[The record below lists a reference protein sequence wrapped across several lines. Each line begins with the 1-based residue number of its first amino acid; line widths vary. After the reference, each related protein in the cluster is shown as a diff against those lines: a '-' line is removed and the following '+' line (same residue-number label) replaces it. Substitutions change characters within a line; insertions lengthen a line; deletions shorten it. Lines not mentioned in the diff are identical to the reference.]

1 MIINGKNYLLLEKRG
16 CNFSGGVPV
25 TTKSDVGNY
34 RVCTMDET
42 IPGKDGRNYFLEFS
56 LWQNR
61 SQYRYTNKRTG
72 APLKDPVREIIN
84 ECGLRIDTQYTD
96 ASGQSRRN
104 LALEQRIH
112 KRNPSYTTSE
122 ILHIANEISAEHYD
136 GIKWVCSFRETVE
149 HGANFTPATLIST
162 YAKRNR
168 MEIESRFGTLFL
180 RLYAGT
186 YKYLAYDIRSFG
198 SRDNVTVILEEVEA

>member
-16 CNFSGGVPV
+16 CNFNGGVPV

-34 RVCTMDET
+34 RVCTMGET

-61 SQYRYTNKRTG
+61 SQPRYTNKRTG
-72 APLKDPVREIIN
+72 APLKHPAQEIIN
-84 ECGLRIDTQYTD
+84 PIGLHIGTQYTD
-96 ASGQSRRN
+96 ASGQSWRN
-104 LALEQRIH
+104 LDLEQRIH
-112 KRNPSYTTSE
+112 KRNPSYTTAE
-122 ILHIANEISAEHYD
+122 ILSIANEISAEHYD

-149 HGANFTPATLIST
+149 RGANFTPAALIST

-168 MEIESRFGTLFL
+168 MEIDSRFGTLYL
-180 RLYAGT
+180 RIYTGI
-186 YKYLAYDIRSFG
+186 YKYLAYDVRSFG
-198 SRDNVTVILEEVEA
+198 SRDNVTVILEEVGA